1 MTSSSMDLLFA
12 LLLLTSPVALVKA
25 SPSVPAIFTFGDSIF
40 DVGNNHFI
48 KNCTAQA
55 DFPPYG
61 SSFFHRPTGRFTN
74 GRLVNDFIS
83 QFIGLPLQKP
93 FLELQIQILN
103 GTLKQFPSNGIN
115 FASGGSGLLRDT
127 NKNMFVTPIQTQLQQ
142 FQTLVEQNQI
152 EKSIIQ
158 ESLFLLESGSNDIF
172 SYFLPFKIQTLSP
185 DDYVNAM
192 LTEVNK
198 TIDQIY
204 KLGAR
209 RIAFFSLGPV
219 GCVPARALLPNAP
232 TDKCFE
238 EMNVMAK
245 KYNTRLEDIVNIIPT
260 KYPGAIAVFGAVY
273 GITRRFQ
280 TFPARYGFSDVSN
293 ACCGG
298 GTLGGLVQCG
308 REGYKLCNNP
318 NEFLFWDFY
327 HPTERTYHLM
337 SKALWNGSKN
347 HIRPFNLMALAT
359 TNFTF

>member
-1 MTSSSMDLLFA
+1 MSSSSSMDLLFTLI
-12 LLLLTSPVALVKA
+12 LLASPVALAK
-25 SPSVPAIFTFGDSIF
+25 SPPSLPAIFTFGDSIF
-40 DVGNNHFI
+40 DAGNNHFN

-61 SSFFHRPTGRFTN
+61 SSFFHQPTGRFTN
-74 GRLVNDFIS
+74 GRTVADFIS

-93 FLELQIQILN
+93 FLELQMRILN
-103 GTLKQFPSNGIN
+103 GTLKCFPSNGIN
-115 FASGGSGLLRDT
+115 FASAGSGFLLDT
-127 NKNMFVTPIQTQLQQ
+127 NKVMGVTPIQTQLHQ

-172 SYFLPFKIQTLSP
+172 NYFLPFQTTTLSP
-185 DDYVNAM
+185 DDYVDAM
-192 LTEVNK
+192 LTQVNK

-209 RIAFFSLGPV
+209 RIAIFSLGPV

-232 TDKCFE
+232 TNKCFGK
-238 EMNVMAK
+238 MNVMAK
-245 KYNTRLEDIVNIIPT
+245 KYNRRLEEIVKIIPT

-273 GITRRFQ
+273 GITHRFQ
-280 TFPARYGFSDVSN
+280 TYPARYGFTDVSN

-298 GTLGGLVQCG
+298 GTLGGLKQCG
-308 REGYKLCNNP
+308 REGYKICNNP
-318 NEFLFWDFY
+318 NEFMFWDFY

-337 SKALWNGSKN
+337 SKALWNGNKN
-347 HIRPFNLMALAT
+347 KIRPFNLMALAT
-359 TNFTF
+359 NFTF

>member
-1 MTSSSMDLLFA
+1 MSSSSMDLLMF
-12 LLLLTSPVALVKA
+12 LLLLVSPVALAK
-25 SPSVPAIFTFGDSIF
+25 SSSTVPAIFTFGDSIF
-40 DVGNNHFI
+40 DAGNNHYN

-74 GRLVNDFIS
+74 GRTVADFIS
-83 QFIGLPLQKP
+83 QFVGLPLQKP

-103 GTLKQFPSNGIN
+103 GTSNFSNGIN
-115 FASGGSGLLRDT
+115 FASAGSGLLFDT
-127 NKNMFVTPIQTQLQQ
+127 NKFMGVTPIQTQLQQ
-142 FQTLVEQNQI
+142 FQTLAEQNLI

-158 ESLFLLESGSNDIF
+158 ESLFLLETGSNDIF
-172 SYFLPFKIQTLSP
+172 NYFIPFQTPTLSP
-185 DDYVNAM
+185 DAYVNTM
-192 LTEVNK
+192 LDQVSK

-219 GCVPARALLPNAP
+219 GCVPAREMLPNVP
-232 TDKCFE
+232 TNKCFGK
-238 EMNVMAK
+238 MNVMAK
-245 KYNTRLEDIVNIIPT
+245 IFNTRLEEIVNIIPT

-273 GITRRFQ
+273 GITHRFQ
-280 TFPARYGFSDVSN
+280 TNPARYGFTDVSN
-293 ACCGG
+293 ACCGN
-298 GTLGGLVQCG
+298 GTLGGLMQCG
-308 REGYKLCNNP
+308 REGYKICNNP

-337 SKALWNGSKN
+337 SKALWNGNKN

-359 TNFTF
+359 TNITF

>member
-1 MTSSSMDLLFA
+1 MSSSSMDLLMF
-12 LLLLTSPVALVKA
+12 LLLLISPVALAK
-25 SPSVPAIFTFGDSIF
+25 SSSTVPAIFTFGDSIF
-40 DVGNNHFI
+40 DAGNNHYN

-74 GRLVNDFIS
+74 GRTVADFIC
-83 QFIGLPLQKP
+83 LPLQKP

-103 GTLKQFPSNGIN
+103 GTSNFSNGIN
-115 FASGGSGLLRDT
+115 FASAGSGLLFDT
-127 NKNMFVTPIQTQLQQ
+127 NKFMGVTPIQNQLQQ
-142 FQTLVEQNQI
+142 FQTLVEQNLI

-158 ESLFLLESGSNDIF
+158 ESLFLLETGSNDIF
-172 SYFLPFKIQTLSP
+172 NYFLPFQTPTLSP
-185 DDYVNAM
+185 DAYVNTM
-192 LTEVNK
+192 LDQVNK

-219 GCVPARALLPNAP
+219 GCVPARAMLPNAP
-232 TDKCFE
+232 TNKCFGK
-238 EMNVMAK
+238 MNVMAK
-245 KYNTRLEDIVNIIPT
+245 IYNTRLEEIVNIIPT

-273 GITRRFQ
+273 GITHRFQ
-280 TFPARYGFSDVSN
+280 TNPARYGFTDVSN
-293 ACCGG
+293 ACCGN
-298 GTLGGLVQCG
+298 GTLGGLMQCG
-308 REGYKLCNNP
+308 REGYKICNNP

-337 SKALWNGSKN
+337 SKALWNGNKN

-359 TNFTF
+359 TNIAF